1 MNLQE
6 LKSLVAEEY
15 NKYMSEQ
22 EDEEKK
28 DDKPK
33 DDAPK
38 DDAPKG
44 DDKGGDDKPKGD
56 DKGGDDKPKKASAP
70 KVKAGGNDLD
80 LDGEE
85 NPEETLKAIYD
96 MLKDFFEGDDKDK
109 KDDMGAPNDMPAAPM
124 ASPKAPVGMDSL
136 NAGMGMYEN
145 KKQMNESINKVKNRT
160 ANRLLQERFKKLAN
174 IKK

>member
-15 NKYMSEQ
+15 TKYMSEQ

-28 DDKPK
+28 DDKE
-33 DDAPK
+33 K

-56 DKGGDDKPKKASAP
+56 DKGGDDKPKKASTP

-85 NPEETLKAIYD
+85 NPEETLRQIYN
-96 MLKDFFEGDDKDK
+96 MLKDFFEGDDKEDK
-109 KDDMGAPNDMPAAPM
+109 KDDMGAPNAMPTAPA
-124 ASPKAPVGMDSL
+124 ASPKAPAGMDSL
-136 NAGMGMYEN
+136 NAGMGMYED
-145 KKQMNESINKVKNRT
+145 KKTMNESINKIKNRT
-160 ANRLLQERFKKLAN
+160 SNRLLQERFKKLAN